1 MKWTMKP
8 ITWGAYAKLCAV
20 SIAFSAV
27 VYAAG
32 WLVEYHDK
40 VESAFKK
47 LFRKKS

>member
-20 SIAFSAV
+20 SVAISAIV
-27 VYAAG
+27 SAIC
-32 WLVEYHDK
+32 WLNMCYGNVED
-40 VESAFKK
+40 FFRK